1 MWDNILFSANIV
13 VPSFVLIFL
22 GWLVRVKGLMS
33 REVMDRIAKLTF
45 KYVLSVKIFNDVSAS
60 NPESFSN
67 FGMVGYCAVATVVMV
82 LLIWAVA
89 AKVLK
94 RKESVGSFVQSSF
107 RSSLSVLGL
116 TMIET
121 FAGPEGVAQ
130 CTLLI
135 AMTIVVYNVMA
146 SIVLTR
152 PEPGGG
158 VKKLVKKTARS
169 VVTNP
174 LIIASVLGIFVS
186 FSGIEFPYVVDK
198 PLHDLGNMA
207 APLSLLCIGSSLD
220 ASGLKRDFSYA
231 FAAACIKTWGM
242 ALLVLPVAV
251 LLGFRNLELMA
262 ITVAFTSAN
271 PSANYVMALSTGNDS
286 ELAAAGILF
295 STVMCLFT
303 TIAIITVLRTLGL
316 V

>member
-1 MWDNILFSANIV
+1 MWENILFSANIV

-22 GWLVRVKGLMS
+22 GWLAREKGLVS
-33 REVMDRIAKLTF
+33 REIMDRIAKLTF
-45 KYVLSVKIFNDVSAS
+45 KYVLSVKIFNDVAAS
-60 NPESFSN
+60 DPESFSN
-67 FGMVGYCAVATVVMV
+67 FGMVTYCAVATVVMV
-82 LLIWAVA
+82 LLIWVVA
-89 AKVLK
+89 SKALK

-121 FAGPEGVAQ
+121 FAGSDGVAR

-135 AMTIVVYNVMA
+135 AVTIVVYNVMA

-152 PEPGGG
+152 PEPGSGLG
-158 VKKLVKKTARS
+158 PFLRKMLRS
-169 VVTNP
+169 VATNP
-174 LIIASVLGIFVS
+174 LIIASVLGIIVS
-186 FSGIEFPYVVDK
+186 FAGIQFPYILDK

-220 ASGLKRDFSYA
+220 ARGLKRDFSYA

-242 ALLVLPVAV
+242 GLVVLPVAV
-251 LLGFRNLELMA
+251 LLGFRDLELMA
-262 ITVAFTSAN
+262 ITISFTSAN

-303 TIAIITVLRTLGL
+303 TIAFITVLRSLGL

>member
-1 MWDNILFSANIV
+1 MWENILFSANIV

-22 GWLVRVKGLMS
+22 GWLARVKGLVS
-33 REVMDRIAKLTF
+33 REIMDRIAKLTF
-45 KYVLSVKIFNDVSAS
+45 KYVLSVKIFNDVAAS
-60 NPESFSN
+60 DPESFSN
-67 FGMVGYCAVATVVMV
+67 FGMVAYCAVATVVIV

-94 RKESVGSFVQSSF
+94 RKESVGSFVQNSF
-107 RSSLSVLGL
+107 RSSLTILGL
-116 TMIET
+116 TMIES
-121 FAGPEGVAQ
+121 FAGAEGVAR

-135 AMTIVVYNVMA
+135 AVTIVVYNVLA

-152 PEPGGG
+152 PEPGAGMG
-158 VKKLVKKTARS
+158 TFLKKMGRS

-174 LIIASVLGIFVS
+174 LIIASVLGMAVS
-186 FSGIEFPYVVDK
+186 FAGMEFPYIVDK

-220 ASGLKRDFSYA
+220 ASGLKRNFTYA
-231 FAAACIKTWGM
+231 LSAACIKTWGM
-242 ALLVLPVAV
+242 ALIVLPVAV
-251 LLGFRNLELMA
+251 LLGFRGLDLMA
-262 ITVAFTSAN
+262 ITISFTSAN